1 MYIASGSYFCL
12 QKKFRKLLPVP
23 PPPIIVKVK
32 QADSKNRGLSDRK
45 AESCFLIHE
54 LDFLFEFILPSIDV
68 KQTDRVS
75 CRLSNCL
82 VLSLSCWWSSPR
94 P

>member
-23 PPPIIVKVK
+23 PPPIIVEVK
-32 QADSKNRGLSDRK
+32 QADSKKRGLSDRK
-45 AESCFLIHE
+45 AESCFLINE
-54 LDFLFEFILPSIDV
+54 LDSTLLNNFHFEFILPSIDV

-75 CRLSNCL
+75 CGLSNCL
-82 VLSLSCWWSSPR
+82 VLSLSC
-94 P
+94 